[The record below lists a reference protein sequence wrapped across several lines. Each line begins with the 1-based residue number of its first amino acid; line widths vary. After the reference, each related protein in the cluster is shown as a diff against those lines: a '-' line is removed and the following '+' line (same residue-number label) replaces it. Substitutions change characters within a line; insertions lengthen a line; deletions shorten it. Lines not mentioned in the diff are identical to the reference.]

1 MDVYTAMPE
10 ERNWSTRDAWQ
21 GLEVIKYG
29 DNAAMWESLVT
40 RSGGETGDTILWV
53 AGLGDCAPKE
63 EWKAGS
69 PHGGGTGFPMKGR
82 PLISLSCSPLGEFS
96 AEVSFLIHIWEFNF
110 FFFLREKEGEEVG
123 EEH

>member
-1 MDVYTAMPE
+1 MT
-10 ERNWSTRDAWQ
+10 
-21 GLEVIKYG
+21 
-29 DNAAMWESLVT
+29 
-40 RSGGETGDTILWV
+40 
-53 AGLGDCAPKE
+53 APKE

-82 PLISLSCSPLGEFS
+82 QLISLSCSPLGEFS